1 MPRTPATAPRIVC
14 PLPASAR
21 WRRVGRVGAGLL
33 VAGLLIAGTQAAY
46 GAPPGGGVL
55 RGTPLPALAD
65 TPPGAVAARAVILDP
80 SRRGFQTVNVSAAG
94 GGAVEVYGVPFAPP
108 IPVPNDPAAPVGPAG
123 GTLVRLCV
131 GRIYRMRITDV
142 PGLPEGTALFPSIEL
157 VDRLHPPEGL
167 ASAFP
172 LPVSITPR
180 EAELAA
186 AGALVTKAIYLEHP
200 DLAPVTRFEGPLRR
214 TRVAPQADVLAEG
227 DARGRVIAIVRL
239 GGRTP
244 DLTRPEPAFYG
255 TGGPVLPAAPADVNL
270 PPLPPVT
277 DAVTQVSAVLPEP
290 TDCDTGDCDT
300 GDCDTGDCDTGDC
313 DTGDCDTGDC
323 DTGDCDT
330 GDCDTGDCDTGD
342 CDTGDCDTGDC
353 DTGDCDTGDLAGGA
367 LRPSLPA
374 CPGEGRVVLDV
385 RLRDDSPLDD
395 CPPSPCPPGSIP
407 ARPAFGDRPAPA
419 FCPTAPGSLSHGPPV
434 HCPPG
439 GIAYRSL
446 PPVGG
451 AVLDWR
457 APGPLCPPE
466 VRPKDEYLC
475 DGGDRG
481 RPAGT
486 TEILG
491 GLGGLDP
498 EDAVVRFRGSDGEV
512 HVCETNRVC
521 VYAPRFAEVSTIFGV
536 VADTSYRG
544 PSDLARTARSSTGV
558 IDLSTGTLRQDV
570 RPDAARVRSRVS
582 GLTVDVPWSA
592 LSDVLRRQQNVRYT
606 ETLKLIRNSQA
617 NLREGLTVAQL
628 AERADA
634 AAVWTRADNPVTFY
648 VGAAVNQA
656 VGSTQPQVM
665 VGVEDKRKPGL
676 LCVRKYADKAFAA
689 PGDVVTFTI
698 TVENRGQKPLAEIVI
713 LDNLTPRLAYIEGS
727 GESTL
732 EGELQVT
739 PNGEGSGIVRFVLAD
754 DLDGGEEGKLTF
766 QTRVR

>member
-1 MPRTPATAPRIVC
+1 MPRTPATAPRIES
-14 PLPASAR
+14 PLPERAR
-21 WRRVGRVGAGLL
+21 WRRAGRVGAGLL
-33 VAGLLIAGTQAAY
+33 VAGLLIVGTQAAY
-46 GAPPGGGVL
+46 GAPPDGGVL

-80 SRRGFQTVNVSAAG
+80 TRRGFQTVNVSAAG

-131 GRIYRMRITDV
+131 GRIYRLRITDV
-142 PGLPEGTALFPSIEL
+142 PGLPEGTTLFPSIEL

-172 LPVSITPR
+172 LPVSITPQ
-180 EAELAA
+180 EAQLAA

-214 TRVAPQADVLAEG
+214 TRVAPQTDVLAEG

-277 DAVTQVSAVLPEP
+277 NAVTRVSAVLPEP
-290 TDCDTGDCDT
+290 TDCDTDDRRGGDVCPSPP
-300 GDCDTGDCDTGDC
+300 
-313 DTGDCDTGDC
+313 
-323 DTGDCDT
+323 
-330 GDCDTGDCDTGD
+330 
-342 CDTGDCDTGDC
+342 
-353 DTGDCDTGDLAGGA
+353 AG
-367 LRPSLPA
+367 PA
-374 CPGEGRVVLDV
+374 EGRVLFSDGFG
-385 RLRDDSPLDD
+385 DGSPLDD
-395 CPPSPCPPGSIP
+395 CPPAPCPPGSAP
-407 ARPAFGDRPAPA
+407 ARPAFGDCPAPTY
-419 FCPTAPGSLSHGPPV
+419 CPPV

-439 GIAYRSL
+439 GIAFRSL

-457 APGPLCPPE
+457 APGPFCPPE

-536 VADTSYRG
+536 VADTIYRG
-544 PSDLARTARSSTGV
+544 PSDIARTARSSTGV
-558 IDLSTGTLRQDV
+558 IDLPTGTLRQDV

-606 ETLKLIRNSQA
+606 ETLKLIRNSRA

-634 AAVWTRADNPVTFY
+634 AAVWTRADNPVTFF

-689 PGDVVTFTI
+689 PGDIVTFTI

-739 PNGEGSGIVRFVLAD
+739 PNGEGSGIVRFVLAN